1 MVEKSVKEL
10 VYEELHL
17 KVTQL
22 ETVEESKRALLIND
36 IERLTKVYA
45 EFEKLEVEK
54 EEKDRRFHEEIRR
67 ADLERDYR
75 DMLERDKLSF
85 EKSKFE
91 ENLRLQDILEKHKSA
106 EEKRNGWRDF
116 GVKVAG
122 VLIPSAVSVVFLT
135 LGLKLEFLDN
145 GSVCSFTVKELM
157 KRIMTPK
164 IV

>member
-17 KVTQL
+17 KMTQL

-122 VLIPSAVSVVFLT
+122 VVIPSAVSVLFLT

>member
-122 VLIPSAVSVVFLT
+122 VVIPSAVSVVFLT

>member
-1 MVEKSVKEL
+1 MDEKSVKEL
-10 VYEELHL
+10 VYEELHS

-22 ETVEESKRALLIND
+22 ETADESKRVLLISD

-54 EEKDRRFHEEIRR
+54 EDKDRRFREEIRR

-85 EKSKFE
+85 EKAKFE
-91 ENLRLQDILEKHKSA
+91 ENLKTQDIHEKQKAA

-122 VLIPSAVSVVFLT
+122 VVIPSAISVVFLT

-157 KRIMTPK
+157 KRIVTPK